1 MEEPDEKRRIT
12 RRKYKMA
19 ELRIREIFGL
29 DNDEMILDLLYDK
42 PNSTLILTIL
52 RDLDK
57 DKGDL

>member
-42 PNSTLILTIL
+42 PNSTLILTTL